1 MGYCIVMDWP
11 VVAQLAAVLLL
22 VVVLFFAGALLFRRR
37 TLASRIGAF
46 ECFAE
51 LEGGPG
57 RRWVW
62 GIGLY
67 GESAFLW
74 YPLFSLSWSPRL
86 VMPRRGLSCAERR
99 EAGVGEFPELGV
111 GGQVITLVQ
120 APDGKN
126 WNLGLTQE
134 SAMGMLSWLEAAPPG
149 FQHPGGAPGR
159 DRL

>member
-1 MGYCIVMDWP
+1 MGYCMVMDWP
-11 VVAQLAAVLLL
+11 VAAQLVAVVLLAVLLLLAAVLL
-22 VVVLFFAGALLFRRR
+22 FRRR
-37 TLASRIGAF
+37 ALANRIGAF

-51 LEGGPG
+51 LENGAT

-86 VMPRRGLSCAERR
+86 LMPRRGLSCAERR
-99 EAGVGEFPELGV
+99 HAGVGEFPELGA
-111 GGQVITLVQ
+111 GGQVVRLVQ
-120 APDGKN
+120 EPDGES
-126 WNLGLTQE
+126 WNLGLTQA
-134 SAMGMLSWLEAAPPG
+134 STTGMLSWLEAAPPG

-159 DRL
+159 DRV